1 MWWRRNKKAKG
12 AAGGESAQAEAATK
26 GPPRFLDPEVL
37 ARIGSLELLAR
48 AVVEGF
54 ISGLHRS
61 PFTGFSTEFAEYR
74 QYNPGDD
81 LRYLDWRLLGRT
93 DRYFIKKYRAD
104 TNAQVTLLVDTS
116 ASMRYAGGSGRVT
129 KLQYA
134 QFLAAALAH
143 LAARQ
148 QDAVGLVGFG
158 EQVHTHVPA
167 LNRTGHMRTVYGRL
181 AALEA
186 GGETRLADALHE
198 TAERLTRRG
207 VVVLVSDFYDE
218 PERLA
223 SAFQHLRFR
232 GHDVIAFHV
241 LDRTEVEFDFDDAV
255 LLLEDSETGGADA
268 RAAGRGGER
277 LPRAPEPR
285 TSKRC
290 AGRCAA
296 NRVDYEQVTTDSPLD
311 FALFS
316 FLSRRAGRRIDE
328 CWVLEFWALVLTNT

>member
-1 MWWRRNKKAKG
+1 MWWRRDKKVKAADAG
-12 AAGGESAQAEAATK
+12 AAPGESAARGA
-26 GPPRFLDPEVL
+26 PRFLDPEVL

-54 ISGLHRS
+54 IAGLHRS
-61 PFTGFSTEFAEYR
+61 PFTGFSTEFTEYR

-93 DRYFIKKYRAD
+93 DRFFIKKYRAD

-116 ASMRYAGGSGRVT
+116 GSMSYAGREGGVT

-148 QDAVGLVGFG
+148 QDAVGLTAFG
-158 EQVHTHVPA
+158 ERVHTHVPA

-181 AALEA
+181 STLEA
-186 GGETRLADALHE
+186 GGETRLAEALHL
-198 TAERLTRRG
+198 TADRLTRRG
-207 VVVLVSDFYDE
+207 VVVLVSDFYE
-218 PERLA
+218 SPERLA
-223 SAFQHLRFR
+223 GAFQHLRFR

-241 LDRTEVEFDFDDAV
+241 LDRREVEFDFEDSL
-255 LLLEDSETGGADA
+255 LLLEDSETAEQLPVLPEVVAGGY
-268 RAAGRGGER
+268 RER
-277 LPRAPEPR
+277 VGAHVEALRR
-285 TSKRC
+285 T
-290 AGRCAA
+290 CAA
-296 NRVDYEQVTTDSPLD
+296 NHVDYELVTTDRPLD

-316 FLSRRAGRRIDE
+316 FLSRRAGR
-328 CWVLEFWALVLTNT
+328 AK